1 MARVMAPMPLR
12 SARASAPCC
21 AASTRTRRASCLRL
35 SAVPDQH
42 CPAATPPTSTPE
54 KCSQGQVQRH
64 GAAPQRHAPW
74 GRTLCKSAARSGQLA
89 RRPPARQ
96 PRGRRHPAANHR
108 RTARASA
115 AGPPRHR
122 MHRCARTARQRHKR
136 PAIPS
141 PPRSLAALDR
151 CARI

>member
-1 MARVMAPMPLR
+1 M
-12 SARASAPCC
+12 
-21 AASTRTRRASCLRL
+21 RRASCSRL
-35 SAVPDQH
+35 SAVPGRH
-42 CPAATPPTSTPE
+42 CPAATPLTSTRE
-54 KCSQGQVQRH
+54 TCSQGQLQRH

-108 RTARASA
+108 HSARASA
-115 AGPPRHR
+115 AGPPRRR
-122 MHRCARTARQRHKR
+122 MYRFGRTARQCHKR

-151 CARI
+151 CART